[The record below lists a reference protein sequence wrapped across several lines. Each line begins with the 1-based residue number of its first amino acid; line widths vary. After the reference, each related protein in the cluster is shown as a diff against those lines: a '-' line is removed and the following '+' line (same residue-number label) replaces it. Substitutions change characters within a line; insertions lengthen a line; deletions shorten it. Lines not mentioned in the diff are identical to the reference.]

1 MSYFPEIKTMADVP
15 RFHGRERPDTTALV
29 FGEEHTDYRTFDRH
43 CSQVA
48 NGLNKSGIGKGD
60 RIAWVGKNSAA
71 YFEVLFGGAKA
82 GAVMVP
88 ISWRLAPMEIDYILK
103 DGDIKA
109 VFVDEE
115 FRSLVARAPSAA
127 SIKIIGLEGGAEFT
141 SWRDAQ
147 SDVDPMTPVKGE
159 DVFIQ
164 LYTSG
169 TTGHPKGVQ
178 LPHGNFFVIE
188 RQRAAAGFPD
198 QELFEW
204 NTWGP
209 EDVGII
215 TMPCFH
221 ISGTGWGVVGLY
233 AGAKNVVLRE
243 FTPEGV
249 LRGLNDHRGTK
260 IILVPTAIQML
271 MDHPDCAKAD
281 FSALNYLCYG
291 ASPIPLEILKRAVQ
305 MFQCQFVQM
314 YGLTETTGAVTFLP
328 AHDHEI
334 GGNERM
340 RSAGRAVY
348 GVELNILDSEG
359 KPVAPGTIGEI
370 CVRTPT
376 IMAGY
381 WGMPDETAK
390 TIDADGWFHTGDAG
404 YLDEDGYVFIKDRI
418 KDMIVSGG
426 VNIYPAEIENA
437 LYAHEDIAEAAVIG
451 VPDSKWGESV
461 KAFVVLKPGTDASAE
476 QITAFCR
483 DRIAGYKIPRSVE
496 FMQQLPR
503 NASGKVLKTELRKP
517 FWEGQERQ
525 VG

>member
-1 MSYFPEIKTMADVP
+1 MSYFPEIVTMGDVP
-15 RFHGRERPDTTALV
+15 RFHARERPDVTALV
-29 FGEEHTDYRTFDRH
+29 FGDEAISYRDFDIR
-43 CSQVA
+43 CSRIA
-48 NGLNKSGIGKGD
+48 NGLHKLGVSPGD
-60 RIAWVGKNSAA
+60 RIAWIGKNSAA
-71 YFEVLFGGAKA
+71 YFELLFGGAKA

-88 ISWRLAPMEIDYILK
+88 ISWRLAPMEIDYILQ
-103 DGDIKA
+103 DGKIKA
-109 VFVDEE
+109 IFVDEE
-115 FRSLVARAPSAA
+115 FRGLIARAPTAA
-127 SIKIIGLEGGAEFT
+127 ATPTIYMEGSDAFAA
-141 SWRDAQ
+141 WRDAQ
-147 SDVDPMTPVKGE
+147 SSVDPMSPVSTG

-188 RQRAAAGFPD
+188 KTRAAHGFPD

-209 EDVGII
+209 EDVGIV

-243 FTPEGV
+243 FTPQAV
-249 LRGLNDHRGTK
+249 LSGLNDHRGTK

-281 FSALNYLCYG
+281 FSALKYMCYG

-305 MFQCQFVQM
+305 MFQCEFVQM

-348 GVELNILDSEG
+348 GVELAILDSDGVKVE
-359 KPVAPGTIGEI
+359 PGVVGEI

-381 WGMPDETAK
+381 WGMPEETQK
-390 TIDADGWFHTGDAG
+390 TIDANGWFHTGDAG
-404 YLDEDGYVFIKDRI
+404 YLDADGYVFIKDRI

-437 LYAHEDIAEAAVIG
+437 LYAHEGIAEAAVIG
-451 VPDSKWGESV
+451 VPDTKWGESV
-461 KAFVVLKPGTDASAE
+461 KAFVVLSPGANASADS
-476 QITAFCR
+476 IINFCR
-483 DRIAGYKIPRSVE
+483 ERIAGYKIPRSIE
-496 FMQQLPR
+496 FMSQLPR

-517 FWEGQERQ
+517 YWADQERQ